1 MCMHR
6 SFLFYVWINFFKTKP
21 VPNHPLIDKLPD
33 LWIPANHHELWGT
46 GIFLSN
52 SWTLLIKNF

>member
-1 MCMHR
+1 MYG
-6 SFLFYVWINFFKTKP
+6 LIFFKTKP